1 MEYRV
6 RYRDIPW
13 FVAIGVLPGKI
24 IGTFFIKP
32 WLKFRR
38 DWKSITLRWT
48 ERFFLLIMALA
59 IIGGAFVLVNHL
71 TKGGVERMFLDA
83 KTMTQTAPV
92 EKEAIVDLATPAEA
106 KRRNHR

>member
-13 FVAIGVLPGKI
+13 FVALGVLPGKI

-32 WLKFRR
+32 WLKFKR

-48 ERFFLLIMALA
+48 ERAALLLIILVVMGGVFTLA
-59 IIGGAFVLVNHL
+59 NHL
-71 TKGGVERMFLDA
+71 TDGGVERMFSDIQA
-83 KTMTQTAPV
+83 MTETAPAP
-92 EKEAIVDLATPAEA
+92 EEAIVDLATPA
-106 KRRNHR
+106 KVIRNHR